1 MVRPSSTIRT
11 PFTNLSQV
19 DADLALARTLQE
31 QERAYMMLRMGGDGS
46 EYGSWEGGRYIH
58 EDDEDFDD
66 PSGDEYDRT
75 DDSVDD
81 GDNDDDED
89 EDDGDDEDEDA
100 FDVHAHAESGEDN
113 NMSVGVELDPAF
125 YPNDEAY
132 ARALQ
137 DAEDREMAARLLAL
151 AGINEREDEEEDHA
165 GNSQDAWE
173 EVDPDE
179 LSYEELIAL
188 GEVVGTESR
197 GLSGDTIASLP
208 SLNYKTQNTQ
218 DGSNDS

>member
-1 MVRPSSTIRT
+1 
-11 PFTNLSQV
+11 
-19 DADLALARTLQE
+19 
-31 QERAYMMLRMGGDGS
+31 MMLRMGGDGS

-81 GDNDDDED
+81 GDNDDDDDED

-113 NMSVGVELDPAF
+113 NISVGVELDPAF

-151 AGINEREDEEEDHA
+151 AGINERECQF
-165 GNSQDAWE
+165 NS
-173 EVDPDE
+173 VP
-179 LSYEELIAL
+179 LSLLLVNFLPAIILIKKAKKKHF
-188 GEVVGTESR
+188 VPAIV
-197 GLSGDTIASLP
+197 LSLLTIMRL
-208 SLNYKTQNTQ
+208 LF
-218 DGSNDS
+218 